1 MPGML
6 LNLPRE
12 YVFIHITIWM
22 YFIHSEKMDV
32 SETMHVS
39 ETDHEC
45 INELKSSRSDDC

>member
-6 LNLPRE
+6 LNLPQE

-22 YFIHSEKMDV
+22 YFIH